1 VHLQNITFFLGKML
15 RPLAKLTALVSNY
28 GLCIRE
34 SHKLLPDA
42 IPVLQPVA
50 EKGEKMLR
58 NIK

>member
-1 VHLQNITFFLGKML
+1 ML
-15 RPLAKLTALVSNY
+15 RPLTKLEADPPQDSTY
-28 GLCIRE
+28 GICIWE
-34 SHKLLPDA
+34 SHKLLLEA